1 LQDILESIDMIA
13 QFARDMDLQ
22 AFREDPKTGF
32 LRLPIYGETTDD
44 QNRPNP

>member
-1 LQDILESIDMIA
+1 LQDIPESIDMIA

-22 AFREDPKTGF
+22 AFREDPETGF